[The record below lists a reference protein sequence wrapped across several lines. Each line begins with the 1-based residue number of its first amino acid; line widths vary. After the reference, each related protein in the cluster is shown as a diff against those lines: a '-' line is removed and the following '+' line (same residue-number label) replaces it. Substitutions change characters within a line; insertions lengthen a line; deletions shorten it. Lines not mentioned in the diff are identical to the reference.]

1 MSTTLSRTNARLQG
15 FLLGL
20 NGAYLGCVLLGGLLP
35 SWPFNGLFTPAA
47 AIALL
52 LQDLQYALL
61 TSVQVPYYLVWARIG
76 ALALL
81 SLWLFYF
88 FAED

>member
-1 MSTTLSRTNARLQG
+1 MSTTLSRTNAGLQG

-52 LQDLQYALL
+52 L
-61 TSVQVPYYLVWARIG
+61 
-76 ALALL
+76 
-81 SLWLFYF
+81 
-88 FAED
+88 